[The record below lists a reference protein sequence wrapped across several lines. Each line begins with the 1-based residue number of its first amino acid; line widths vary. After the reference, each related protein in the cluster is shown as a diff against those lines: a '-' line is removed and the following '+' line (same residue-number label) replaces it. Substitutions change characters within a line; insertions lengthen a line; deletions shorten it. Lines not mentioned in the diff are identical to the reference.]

1 LNSSR
6 AYEGMAPAVADVEAL
21 ALTAL
26 ATLWR
31 HLDRM
36 LPLWFALAAFH
47 ALTHAATQS
56 QGVDTPVLQQIFANE
71 ASTMTN
77 LAVSAL
83 ASGIGLRIFLGR
95 GREALR
101 PSGDLG
107 GYVSIVVLLA
117 VAPTV
122 MLMGLHPPGFDTS
135 RAQLV
140 AEAPRLAVGLAT
152 CVAAFWVSLRLTL
165 WPIARLLDDR
175 RVTGAQSWTL
185 MRGAV
190 GRYAGAVILL
200 VAPMTLVNYL
210 IGLLAAHAS
219 PLIHE
224 AATAPLRAAMTLA
237 ATAVAAEVYRK
248 RMAL

>member
-1 LNSSR
+1 MSSR
-6 AYEGMAPAVADVEAL
+6 TYEGMVPALADVEAL
-21 ALTAL
+21 VL
-26 ATLWR
+26 AAMARLWK

-47 ALTHAATQS
+47 ALTHAVARS
-56 QGVDTPVLQQIFANE
+56 QAVDTPILQQILANE

-83 ASGIGLRIFLGR
+83 ASGIALRIFLGR

-101 PSGDLG
+101 PTGDLG

-117 VAPTV
+117 VAPAVV
-122 MLMGLHPPGFDTS
+122 MMGLHPPAFGMP
-135 RAQLV
+135 RAQLI
-140 AEAPRLAVGLAT
+140 ADAPRFGLALAT
-152 CVAAFWVSLRLTL
+152 CIATFGVALRLTL

-175 RVTGAQSWTL
+175 RVTASQSWAL

-190 GRYAGAVILL
+190 GRYAGAVLLL
-200 VAPMTLVNYL
+200 VAPLALVNGL
-210 IGLLAAHAS
+210 IAGLVAHA
-219 PLIHE
+219 PALANE
-224 AATAPLRAAMTLA
+224 AATAPLRALMTLA
-237 ATAVAAEVYRK
+237 AAAVAGEVYRK